1 MKKFIGDRNFYKRLA
16 VIVLPII
23 VQNAI
28 TNFVNLLDNLM
39 VGQLGT
45 DQVNGVAIVNQLMFV
60 FTLCAWGGVSG
71 AGIFTV
77 QYFGKGDEEGV
88 RNTFRAKL
96 VLLGIVLLI
105 GVAIFVFA
113 GDTLIGQFLH
123 ETDGIGDPV
132 ITLREG
138 HDYLM
143 IMLVGLVPLVISMSY
158 SNTLRDI
165 GQTVVPMISGIIAVF
180 MNVFLNWVFIF
191 GHLGAPA
198 LGTRGAALATVI
210 ARFVEML
217 VIVCY
222 THIHR
227 KEYPFIIGA
236 YRTLLIPKELMN
248 QIIKKGTPLAINEG
262 LWAIGVTMLNQSYST
277 RGLAVVGAIS
287 IASTI
292 SNLFSVVYLSMGDAI
307 AIIVGQ
313 LLGADRLEEAKD
325 TDRKLIFTSI
335 MMCLVIAGTM
345 LIFRHKFPMLYNV
358 EPMVRNLAAYFI
370 LVLSVTMPFHAF
382 LHGSYFTLRTG
393 GQTIITFI
401 FDSGFMWVI
410 AVPVAL
416 IVSRFTTMN
425 IYVMYAFISSLD
437 LIKCVVG
444 YVFLKKG
451 TWLQKIV

>member
-88 RNTFRAKL
+88 RNTFRAKFL
-96 VLLGIVLLI
+96 LLGIVLII
-105 GVAIFVFA
+105 GVTIFVFA
-113 GDTLIGQFLH
+113 GDALIGQFLY
-123 ETDGIGDPV
+123 ETDGIGNPA
-132 ITLREG
+132 ITLKEG

-143 IMLVGLVPLVISMSY
+143 IMLIGLVPLVISMSY

-165 GQTVVPMISGIIAVF
+165 GQTVVPMISGIIAVV

-191 GHLGAPA
+191 GNLGAPE

-210 ARFVEML
+210 ARFAEML

-292 SNLFSVVYLSMGDAI
+292 SNLFSRISFA
-307 AIIVGQ
+307 
-313 LLGADRLEEAKD
+313 
-325 TDRKLIFTSI
+325 
-335 MMCLVIAGTM
+335 
-345 LIFRHKFPMLYNV
+345 
-358 EPMVRNLAAYFI
+358 NLA
-370 LVLSVTMPFHAF
+370 
-382 LHGSYFTLRTG
+382 
-393 GQTIITFI
+393 
-401 FDSGFMWVI
+401 
-410 AVPVAL
+410 
-416 IVSRFTTMN
+416 RFKQ
-425 IYVMYAFISSLD
+425 F
-437 LIKCVVG
+437 KPP
-444 YVFLKKG
+444 
-451 TWLQKIV
+451 

>member
-1 MKKFIGDRNFYKRLA
+1 
-16 VIVLPII
+16 
-23 VQNAI
+23 
-28 TNFVNLLDNLM
+28 
-39 VGQLGT
+39 
-45 DQVNGVAIVNQLMFV
+45 
-60 FTLCAWGGVSG
+60 
-71 AGIFTV
+71 
-77 QYFGKGDEEGV
+77 
-88 RNTFRAKL
+88 
-96 VLLGIVLLI
+96 
-105 GVAIFVFA
+105 
-113 GDTLIGQFLH
+113 
-123 ETDGIGDPV
+123 
-132 ITLREG
+132 
-138 HDYLM
+138 
-143 IMLVGLVPLVISMSY
+143 MSY

-165 GQTVVPMISGIIAVF
+165 GQTVVPMISGIIAVV

-191 GHLGAPA
+191 GNLGAPE

-210 ARFVEML
+210 ARFAEML

-358 EPMVRNLAAYFI
+358 DPMVRDLAAYFI
-370 LVLSVTMPFHAF
+370 LVLSVIMPFHAF

-410 AVPVAL
+410 AVPAAL